1 LEDGCDPPG
10 SEGGGGCSL
19 MLLPFLVF
27 IDEIQVSSFE
37 SVPDEGGN
45 QGPSEA
51 IRGNHGSS
59 YALQLLLE
67 STDVIGSQ

>member
-1 LEDGCDPPG
+1 
-10 SEGGGGCSL
+10 

-51 IRGNHGSS
+51 IRGNHGS
-59 YALQLLLE
+59 LQLLLE